1 MGSVKDLI
9 VIKAPEKE
17 KSGIGRF
24 IFSDRYS
31 VFDWGEMPDKI
42 EKKGAALCLTTAYFF
57 EKLEEMGIKTHYL
70 GLLKDN
76 QLKKLK
82 ELKAPTNIMEI
93 KLLRVLK
100 PEIKNGHYDYSL
112 YKKERKNFLIP
123 LEIIY
128 RNSLPEG
135 SSVFK
140 RLKEGILNLEDL
152 GLKEMP
158 KPYTRLEKPIIEI
171 STKLEATDR
180 YITFN
185 EAKEIVNLS
194 EKELVEIKEKTLLI
208 NSLISKEVEKIGLFN
223 EDGKVEFGFDEE
235 RNLILVD
242 AVGTLDE
249 CRFTYEKIPV
259 SKEIARNYYRKTLW
273 YEEVEKAKKLDK
285 INWKKL
291 VKIKPPN
298 LPKELKTLIE
308 NIYLAYCNEIT
319 KREWFS
325 CPPLKELLLSLKEFL
340 LKDDKEYL

>member
-42 EKKGAALCLTTAYFF
+42 EKKGAAICLTTAYFF
-57 EKLEEMGIKTHYL
+57 EKLEELGIKTHYR
-70 GLLKDN
+70 GLVEDN
-76 QLKKLK
+76 QIKKLK
-82 ELKAPTNIMEI
+82 DLKEPTNIMEI

-100 PEIKNGHYDYSL
+100 PDIKNGNYDYSI
-112 YKKERKNFLIP
+112 YKKERVNFLIP
-123 LEIIY
+123 LEVIY
-128 RNSLPEG
+128 RNSLPAG
-135 SSVFK
+135 SSVFR
-140 RLKEGILNLEDL
+140 RLKEGSLKLEDL
-152 GLKEMP
+152 GFKEIP
-158 KPYTRLEKPIIEI
+158 KPGTILEKPLIDI

-185 EAKEIVNLS
+185 EAKEIANLS
-194 EKELVEIKEKTLLI
+194 EEELQEIKEKTLLI
-208 NSLISKEVEKIGLFN
+208 NKLISEEAEKIGLFN

-242 AVGTLDE
+242 ALGTLDE
-249 CRFTYEKIPV
+249 CRFTYEQIPI
-259 SKEIARNYYRKTLW
+259 SKEIARSYYRKTSW

-285 INWKKL
+285 INWKQL
-291 VKIKPPN
+291 VKEKPPN

-308 NIYLAYCNEIT
+308 NIYLSYCNEIT

-325 CPPLKELLLSLKEFL
+325 SPPLKELLLSLKKFF
-340 LKDDKEYL
+340 